1 MYILEL
7 NTENEDTLQKV
18 FDFLT
23 ENDID
28 YSLPEL
34 KEIFNKSDFEAW
46 RSFIIN
52 NDFYNDNDDDEYE

>member
-34 KEIFNKSDFEAW
+34 KEIFNKSDFEA
-46 RSFIIN
+46 
-52 NDFYNDNDDDEYE
+52 